1 VPLIA
6 ADILGSPNIGLYC
19 FCTENLAI
27 VPLGATARKMRG
39 FAEALEVE
47 TCSTNVGGC
56 RLLGAL
62 IAGNSNGVVLPH
74 FAEQHEIRLM
84 KSRLDTNVQAIQE
97 KRNALGNMILANDK
111 GAVADVRLSRETLE
125 AVSDVLGVEVVPG
138 EIFGLPCIGA
148 FAASTN
154 NGVLAHPSILEDEKR
169 KIQEVLK
176 VPVETGT
183 INGGVP
189 YVKIGL
195 IANSKGAVVG
205 SSTTGPE
212 LMAITRT
219 LGIE

>member
-1 VPLIA
+1 MPLIA
-6 ADILGSPNIGLYC
+6 TDVLGSPNIGLYC
-19 FCTENLAI
+19 FCAENLAI
-27 VPLGATARKMRG
+27 VPVGVTAKKMQR
-39 FAEALEVE
+39 FAETLQVEV
-47 TCSTNVGGC
+47 CSTNVGGC

-62 IAGNSNGVVLPH
+62 IAGNSNGIVLPH
-74 FAEQHEIRLM
+74 FTEQQEAQTM
-84 KSRLDTNVQAIQE
+84 KSHRDINVQVIHE

-111 GAVADVRLSRETLE
+111 GAVVDVRLSRETLRT
-125 AVSDVLGVEVVPG
+125 VSDVLGVEVVTG
-138 EIFGLPCIGA
+138 EILGLPCIGA
-148 FAASTN
+148 FASSTN
-154 NGVLAHPSILEDEKR
+154 RGVLAHPSILEDEKR

-189 YVKIGL
+189 YVKMGL

-212 LMAITRT
+212 LMAVTRT

>member
-1 VPLIA
+1 MPLVA
-6 ADILGSPNIGLYC
+6 ADVLGSPNIGIYC
-19 FCTENLAI
+19 FCTENLVI
-27 VPLGATARKMRG
+27 VPLGVTVKKMRK

-47 TCSTNVGGC
+47 NRSTNIGGC

-74 FAEQHEIRLM
+74 SAEQHEVQIL
-84 KSRLDTNVQAIQE
+84 KSNLDINVQVIPE

-111 GAVADVRLSRETLE
+111 GAVVDLQLSRTTLE
-125 AVSDVLGVEVVPG
+125 SISDVLGVEVVTG
-138 EIFGLPCIGA
+138 EILGLPCVGA

-154 NGVLAHPSILEDEKR
+154 NGVLAHPSIREDEKR

-189 YVKIGL
+189 YVKIGM

-205 SSTTGPE
+205 TSTTGPE

>member
-6 ADILGSPNIGLYC
+6 TDVLGSPNIGIYC

-27 VPLGATARKMRG
+27 VPLGVTVKKMRR

-74 FAEQHEIRLM
+74 FTEQHEVQIM
-84 KSRLDTNVQAIQE
+84 KSHLDINIQVIQE

-111 GAVADVRLSRETLE
+111 GAVADVRLSRETLK
-125 AVSDVLGVEVVPG
+125 AISDVLGVEVVTG
-138 EIFGLPCIGA
+138 GILGLPCVGA

-154 NGVLAHPSILEDEKR
+154 TGVLAHPSILEDEKR

-189 YVKIGL
+189 YVRIGL